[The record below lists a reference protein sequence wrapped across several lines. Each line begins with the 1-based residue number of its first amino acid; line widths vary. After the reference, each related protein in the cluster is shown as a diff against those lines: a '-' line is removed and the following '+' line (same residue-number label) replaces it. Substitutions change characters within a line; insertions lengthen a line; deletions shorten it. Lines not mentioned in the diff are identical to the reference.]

1 MKVRSLLL
9 GLVGGVVG
17 TALVFLVLFLLG
29 FADVGSDKDTTPAK
43 TTQPVAS
50 TPNPGTDADFSPEAI
65 YEASKRGVVMVVST
79 FGSSGGFDF
88 PFGDPGSQQALG
100 SGFVISDDGYILTN
114 AHVVDE
120 SGTRATEVKV
130 VFKGDD
136 NTSQSVAAE
145 LVGVDLESDVA
156 VLKVDPADVKG
167 GFTSLPLGDSEQVV
181 VGEPVVAIGNPLG
194 YDFSVTSG
202 IVSAVDRNL
211 QSPVQGLIIPNGI
224 QTDAAINQGNSGGPL
239 LNGQGEVIG
248 INEQIASQSGGN
260 QGLGFAVPINTAVRS
275 FEQIKEFGE
284 VQYAWMGIVG
294 QTISP
299 DIAQAFD
306 LPVDSGVLIAEVVDG
321 GPAQEAGLRGG
332 SEQATVQDQT
342 YIVGGDI
349 ITKIDG
355 ESVTSMED
363 LIAIVDEHEPGDKID
378 VTYVRDGKTRTAELT
393 LEERPENL

>member
-1 MKVRSLLL
+1 
-9 GLVGGVVG
+9 
-17 TALVFLVLFLLG
+17 
-29 FADVGSDKDTTPAK
+29 
-43 TTQPVAS
+43 
-50 TPNPGTDADFSPEAI
+50 
-65 YEASKRGVVMVVST
+65 
-79 FGSSGGFDF
+79 
-88 PFGDPGSQQALG
+88 
-100 SGFVISDDGYILTN
+100 
-114 AHVVDE
+114 
-120 SGTRATEVKV
+120 
-130 VFKGDD
+130 
-136 NTSQSVAAE
+136 
-145 LVGVDLESDVA
+145 
-156 VLKVDPADVKG
+156 VLKVDPDDVKG
-167 GFTSLPLGDSEQVV
+167 GFTALPLGDSEQVV

-275 FEQIKEFGE
+275 FEQIKKFGE

-306 LPVDSGVLIAEVVDG
+306 LPVDSGVLIAEVIDG
-321 GPAQEAGLRGG
+321 GPAQDAGLRGG

-363 LIAIVDEHEPGDKID
+363 LIAIVDQHEPGDKID
-378 VTYVRDGKTRTAELT
+378 VTYVRDGKTKTVALT